1 MTTSPARPAG
11 SSRRS
16 ERFTYEGFEID
27 PGRSQ
32 LRCHYSLD
40 REEFCETV
48 TMAGVDP
55 LAWDLPG
62 AKDASLW
69 VFLLLGL
76 SYYKAGAPRVV
87 DLGDLG
93 DLGDLALTV
102 ADLDFLR
109 ECYLDG
115 LGEFAFTNGL
125 DLSDL
130 VLETRPAA
138 VPEPSLMAIR
148 AQRPT
153 ERSAGS
159 AGTEG
164 SADTSSVGAVPP
176 RPVMAEAARS
186 VVTLP
191 LVPFGGGID
200 SIVTAELVRRL
211 VGDAGTSLFVLSK
224 QGDRYSAIEAPASV
238 TGLAIVRAERALDN
252 KILHSRDRGY
262 LNGHVPVTAM
272 ISAIATLAALLHG
285 RDSVVMS
292 NEASASAGNVEVEG
306 RVVNHQWSK
315 GLAFET
321 GFRAAIARRDI
332 PVEYFSLLR
341 SASELWVAKRFAAL
355 DKYHQVFR
363 SCNRAFY
370 VDPTLRLDT
379 WCGECDKCC
388 FIDLVLSPFM
398 AREKLEAIFGGREP
412 LGNSALE
419 GNFRALLGTASPSGT
434 SSKPFDCVGDVPEC
448 REALRMTASR
458 PDRAVTEL
466 LHRLVGTLP
475 DEGRN
480 TEGLLR
486 LSGPNYIPDAFSPA
500 DLLF

>member
-1 MTTSPARPAG
+1 MTTRSARPPG
-11 SSRRS
+11 SSRRA
-16 ERFTYEGFEID
+16 ECFAYEGFEID
-27 PGRSQ
+27 PARSQ

-40 REEFCETV
+40 GEEFCETV

-55 LAWDLPG
+55 LAWELRG

-87 DLGDLG
+87 DLVDLG
-93 DLGDLALTV
+93 ELALTG

-130 VLETRPAA
+130 VIKTRPAA
-138 VPEPSLMAIR
+138 MPEPTLKAIP
-148 AQRPT
+148 AQRLT
-153 ERSAGS
+153 GSGAG
-159 AGTEG
+159 AG
-164 SADTSSVGAVPP
+164 AVGAAPP
-176 RPVMAEAARS
+176 HPVVAEAARS
-186 VVTLP
+186 AVTLP

-200 SIVTAELVRRL
+200 SIVTTEILRRQ

-224 QGDRYSAIEAPASV
+224 QGDRYAAIEAPASV

-285 RDSVVMS
+285 RDAVVMS
-292 NEASASAGNVEVEG
+292 NEASASTGNIEVDG

-321 GFRAAIARRDI
+321 GFRAAIARRQI

-370 VDPTLRLDT
+370 VDPTLRLDS

-398 AREKLEAIFGGREP
+398 ARDKLEAIFDGREP
-412 LGNSALE
+412 LGNGALD
-419 GNFRALLGTASPSGT
+419 GNFRALLDTASPNG
-434 SSKPFDCVGDVPEC
+434 SSLKPFDCVGDVPEC
-448 REALRMTASR
+448 REALRLTASR
-458 PDRAVTEL
+458 PDRAGTEL

-475 DEGRN
+475 DEGRK

-486 LSGPNYIPDAFSPA
+486 LSGPNYIPDALSPA